1 MLGFG
6 VLLMVSLAIGTLA
19 ITRLSASNAQ
29 LGELYGRDM
38 KGAILAKDLAVLRM
52 ELGRQDRDA
61 MLHVGDPKTIAADE
75 KVIATDLVKFH
86 ADLDLADEIL
96 ETPKAKAMVHSIRED
111 MPQYE
116 SGMAAILERVRGG
129 DLPGAAAALLKVQ
142 AQAKPMNNTVESLTE
157 FENARAEAKFQDS
170 NRALHSSIWLVV
182 LALTASVVIGT
193 MMSLVIARTF
203 AGPLGEAVAT
213 LRKVADGDLSVSLE
227 LDTRDEMGSMAQ
239 ALNDAL
245 EKLRATL
252 LEVSENAS
260 QASASSQQLAAS
272 AEAIAA
278 GANQQASSLEETSA
292 SLEQITATV
301 QQSADNAKL
310 ADELALGSKESA
322 ERGQQVV
329 MSAITAMQ
337 EINTASSKISDI
349 ISTIDEIAFQTNLL
363 AVNAAVEAA
372 RAGEQGRGFAVVATE
387 VRSLALRSA
396 AAAKEIKGL
405 IQDSLRKVNRGSELV
420 NRSGETLQ
428 GIVASAK
435 QVTGIVA
442 EMTAA
447 SREQS
452 IGIDQVNASV
462 TKIDHVTQ
470 SNSVQTGE
478 LSATA
483 RSLMQQSVRL
493 TQLLATFRLTNG
505 GERESVDE
513 SAGPWEDAGQQ
524 GAWREEALPQRSM
537 ALGISAL
544 ARPAVRS
551 HPAAVQS
558 R

>member
-6 VLLMVSLAIGTLA
+6 VLLVVSLAIGILA
-19 ITRLSASNAQ
+19 ITRLSASNSQ

-38 KGAILAKDLAVLRM
+38 KGTILAKDLAVLRM
-52 ELGRQDRDA
+52 ELGRADRDA

-75 KVIATDLVKFH
+75 KVIAADLIKFH

-96 ETPKAKAMVHSIRED
+96 DTPKAQAMLHSIRAD

-129 DLPGAAAALLKVQ
+129 DLQGAETALLKVQ
-142 AQAKPMNNTVESLTE
+142 AQAKPMNKTVESLTE
-157 FENARAEAKFQDS
+157 FENARAEAKYQDS
-170 NRALHSSIWLVV
+170 NRSLHSSIWLVV

-193 MMSLVIARTF
+193 IMSLVIARTF

-213 LRKVADGDLSVSLE
+213 LRKVADGDLSVSLD

-252 LEVSENAS
+252 LEVSDNAA
-260 QASASSQQLAAS
+260 QASSSSQELAAS
-272 AEAIAA
+272 AEAIAG
-278 GANQQASSLEETSA
+278 GAHQQAASLEETSA

-310 ADELALGSKESA
+310 ADELALGSRDSA

-337 EINTASSKISDI
+337 DINTASSKISDI

-387 VRSLALRSA
+387 VRSLAQRSA
-396 AAAKEIKGL
+396 SAAKEIKGL
-405 IQDSLRKVNRGSELV
+405 IQDSLRKVSRGSELV

-428 GIVASAK
+428 GIVTSAK
-435 QVTGIVA
+435 QVTEIVA

-470 SNSVQTGE
+470 SNSIQTGE

-483 RSLMQQSVRL
+483 KSLMEQSVRL
-493 TQLLATFRLTNG
+493 TQLLATFRLTNSDEADG
-505 GERESVDE
+505 LGETD
-513 SAGPWEDAGQQ
+513 APWDAGEV
-524 GAWREEALPQRSM
+524 AVPQRRS
-537 ALGISAL
+537 SA
-544 ARPAVRS
+544 ARRS
-551 HPAAVQS
+551 PSQPMQLSV
-558 R
+558 